1 MSTSAM
7 DQLFSDYL
15 KERNIKINKDQFIYI
30 VNLLP
35 ALLVVLSD
43 GIVDREEWTTV
54 KKLAKILGNEF
65 ATEDLGVDKEE
76 NLTLIYRSEF
86 RYLLKSRE
94 QWEERFLDALR
105 EYFKENESSKD
116 FVLETMYLFA
126 NASDGISEEEDEIIV
141 KLCGRLGIHD
151 DSDDD

>member
-1 MSTSAM
+1 MASKM
-7 DQLFSDYL
+7 DELYEEYVKARFIRVN
-15 KERNIKINKDQFIYI
+15 KEQFIYI

-54 KKLAKILGNEF
+54 KKLSKILGNEF
-65 ATEDLGVDKEE
+65 ATDDLGEEKEE

-94 QWEERFLDALR
+94 QWEEKFILALKD
-105 EYFKENESSKD
+105 YFKENESSKD

-126 NASDGISEEEDEIIV
+126 NASDGISEEEDEVIYS
-141 KLCGRLGIHD
+141 LCTRLGINEED
-151 DSDDD
+151 ED

>member
-1 MSTSAM
+1 MATLKM
-7 DQLFSDYL
+7 DQLYSEYL
-15 KERNIKINKDQFIYI
+15 KERNIKINRDQFIYI

-65 ATEDLGVDKEE
+65 ATEDLGLDKEE

-94 QWEERFLDALR
+94 QWEEPFLDALR
-105 EYFKENESSKD
+105 DYFVENESSKD

-151 DSDDD
+151 GEDED